1 MIMSVVKSF
10 AQVAL
15 GTMLI
20 AISPASMSVS
30 DAQDLSSA
38 PADMPIRLLKDL
50 YLDCEREA
58 AAGALGTDDIMQ
70 CSIAYEELKLPVR

>member
-20 AISPASMSVS
+20 AISPGFNV
-30 DAQDLSSA
+30 
-38 PADMPIRLLKDL
+38 
-50 YLDCEREA
+50 
-58 AAGALGTDDIMQ
+58 GF
-70 CSIAYEELKLPVR
+70 